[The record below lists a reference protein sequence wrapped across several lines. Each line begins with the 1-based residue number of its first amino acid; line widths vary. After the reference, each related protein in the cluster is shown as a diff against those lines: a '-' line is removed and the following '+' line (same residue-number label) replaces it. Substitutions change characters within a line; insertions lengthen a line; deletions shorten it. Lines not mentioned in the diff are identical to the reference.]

1 MKHIVKHT
9 RKILDWSKPKSS
21 SIIFLCDPVAI
32 IINSML
38 KEKNCTI
45 FSRMVFATPVQPSQ
59 NPLTAFTVPA

>member
-21 SIIFLCDPVAI
+21 SIIFLSDLVAM

-38 KEKNCTI
+38 KEKNCMI
-45 FSRMVFATPVQPSQ
+45 LSRMVFATPVQPSQ
-59 NPLTAFTVPA
+59 NPLIAFTVPA